1 MASSMKHNLSRVK
14 LIHNPNYQRSG
25 IKSYVYLLRK
35 YNFVPT
41 LDGPYF
47 IGNVVEQLGKP
58 ILASKFASHIGGK
71 AHVKQHI
78 LMKKDLSTG
87 HQGQVS
93 AEDQQNDS
101 EYLCQVSIGTPAQ
114 TLTLDFDTGS
124 SDLWVWSTNLN
135 QTVQSQGQRAGHT
148 IFDPSKS
155 STWKDSQGST
165 WQISYGDQSS
175 ASGTVGTDVV
185 TVGGLAIQNQAVEV
199 ANQISDQFVQSAG
212 DGLLGLAW
220 GSINTVQP
228 TPVDT
233 PVENMISQDDIPKDA
248 ELFTAYLSSNKSGED
263 SFYTFGYVDTSVTNG
278 QTINWAPVD
287 NSQGFWS
294 VASAS
299 AHVNGKQIHRRSN
312 TAIMDTGTTLA
323 LVDDSFAKQ
332 IYESIPGAKYD
343 SSQQGW
349 VFPTNT
355 ATSALPVVTVAIGDH
370 QFTINKDAI
379 GFADAGNGM
388 TYGGIQSRGNMTFDI
403 FGDVVL
409 RGIYAVFDQ
418 GNQRFGAVQRSETS
432 TSTSSS

>member
-1 MASSMKHNLSRVK
+1 MASNIKHNLSRVK

-25 IKSYVYLLRK
+25 LKSYVYLLRK

-47 IGNVVEQLGKP
+47 ISNIVEQLGKP
-58 ILASKFASHIGGK
+58 ILASKFASHIGGH
-71 AHVKQHI
+71 ARVKQHI
-78 LMKKDLSTG
+78 LMKKDLSSG
-87 HQGQVS
+87 HEGQVS

-124 SDLWVWSTNLN
+124 SDLWVWSTNLSQSI
-135 QTVQSQGQRAGHT
+135 QTQGKQAGHT

-155 STWKDSQGST
+155 STWKEASGST

-199 ANQISDQFVQSAG
+199 ANQISDQFVQSTG

-228 TPVDT
+228 NPVET
-233 PVENMISQDDIPKDA
+233 PVENMISQDDIPKDS
-248 ELFTAYLSSNKSGED
+248 ELFTAYLSSHKGSDD
-263 SFYTFGYVDTSVTNG
+263 SFYTFGYIDTSVTG
-278 QTINWAPVD
+278 GKTINYTPVD
-287 NSQGFWS
+287 NSQGFWTIPS
-294 VASAS
+294 TS
-299 AHVNGKQIHRRSN
+299 AHVNGKKIQRHNN
-312 TAIMDTGTTLA
+312 TAIMDTGTTLC
-323 LVDDSFAKQ
+323 LVDDAFAKAV
-332 IYESIPGAKYD
+332 YAAIPGGKYD
-343 SSQQGW
+343 STQQGY
-349 VFPTNT
+349 VFPTST
-355 ATSALPVVTVAIGDH
+355 AASDLPVVTLAIGDH
-370 QFTINKDAI
+370 QYTINKEDL

-403 FGDVVL
+403 YGDTVL
-409 RGIYAVFDQ
+409 KSIYAIFDQ
-418 GNQRFGAVQRSETS
+418 GNQRFGAVQRPDSS
-432 TSTSSS
+432 THSS

>member
-1 MASSMKHNLSRVK
+1 MASNIKHNLSRVK

-25 IKSYVYLLRK
+25 LKSYVYLLRK

-47 IGNVVEQLGKP
+47 ISNIVEQLGKP
-58 ILASKFASHIGGK
+58 ILASKFASHIGGH
-71 AHVKQHI
+71 ARVKQHI
-78 LMKKDLSTG
+78 LMKKDLSSG
-87 HQGQVS
+87 HEGQVS

-124 SDLWVWSTNLN
+124 SDLWVWSTNLSQSV
-135 QTVQSQGQRAGHT
+135 QTQGKQAGHT

-155 STWKDSQGST
+155 STWKEASGST

-199 ANQISDQFVQSAG
+199 ANQISDQFVQSTG

-228 TPVDT
+228 NPVET
-233 PVENMISQDDIPKDA
+233 PVENMISQDDIPKDS
-248 ELFTAYLSSNKSGED
+248 ELFTACLSSHKGSDD
-263 SFYTFGYVDTSVTNG
+263 SFYTFGYIDTSVTSG
-278 QTINWAPVD
+278 KTINYTPVD
-287 NSQGFWS
+287 NSQGFWTIPS
-294 VASAS
+294 TS
-299 AHVNGKQIHRRSN
+299 AHVNGKKIQRHNN
-312 TAIMDTGTTLA
+312 TAIMDTGTTLC
-323 LVDDSFAKQ
+323 LVDDAFAKAV
-332 IYESIPGAKYD
+332 YAAIPGGKYD
-343 SSQQGW
+343 STQQGY
-349 VFPTNT
+349 VFPTST
-355 ATSALPVVTVAIGDH
+355 AASDLPVVTLAIGDH
-370 QFTINKDAI
+370 QYTINKEDL

-403 FGDVVL
+403 YGDTVL
-409 RGIYAVFDQ
+409 KSIYAIFDQ
-418 GNQRFGAVQRSETS
+418 GNQRFGAVQRPDSS
-432 TSTSSS
+432 THSS